1 MNTKNFGKNLKR
13 ERMKKGYSQREL
25 AEIVGITNPAI
36 CKYERNQR
44 IPMVDVAFKLA
55 EALGVTVDELLK

>member
-1 MNTKNFGKNLKR
+1 
-13 ERMKKGYSQREL
+13 MKKGYSQREL

-36 CKYERNQR
+36 CKYEGNQR

-55 EALGVTVDELLK
+55 DALGTTVDELLK